1 VALADRR
8 AQAAMTLKL
17 VAVAGEVIPD
27 ATLTDELQDFTDNIE
42 PDAVGVISVV
52 VQNDGSLR
60 IAWFGEDYSA
70 YELMGLFEAAKLRVF
85 ADDAI
90 ADE

>member
-1 VALADRR
+1 MSDLRVVVDNTVSELDVYNFQDIADCARR
-8 AQAAMTLKL
+8 YADQLEASEQGDPFRCIVIAQ
-17 VAVAGEVIPD
+17 
-27 ATLTDELQDFTDNIE
+27 TDEGL
-42 PDAVGVISVV
+42 AISV
-52 VQNDGSLR
+52 
-60 IAWFGEDYSA
+60 WGENTTA